1 MEYVS
6 TQNWNTGVLGYGIRQ
21 YWKLEYVS
29 TWVRVRYFRKGIFP
43 RATSKVTIF
52 QVATSKMCNFPSG
65 NFPKVRLSI
74 LRRRRLQ
81 WELSAAAKMDW
92 RAECRGQNRMGG
104 RALRL
109 GQTWEVTA
117 WENILWKLPLGEN
130 LLGKYLTYLVMEKG
144 STLSW
149 NTGVLGARIQEC
161 LKLEYMSTEVL
172 GPGIQ
177 ECLDLE

>member
-1 MEYVS
+1 MLRLRWTRGPSVAAR
-6 TQNWNTGVLGYGIRQ
+6 TG
-21 YWKLEYVS
+21 
-29 TWVRVRYFRKGIFP
+29 
-43 RATSKVTIF
+43 
-52 QVATSKMCNFPSG
+52 
-65 NFPKVRLSI
+65 
-74 LRRRRLQ
+74 
-81 WELSAAAKMDW
+81 
-92 RAECRGQNRMGG
+92 GG

-109 GQTWEVTA
+109 GQTWEGTA
-117 WENILWKLPLGEN
+117 CENILWKLPLGKN